1 LSRVRYSVLLLVIAL
16 SGCSSG
22 SPSRGLFPNS
32 DWFDTDVLLGVSESG
47 RPLATI
53 TISVPYRRLV
63 FYRAEDG
70 FRAPYRLRAIL
81 RSGGQ
86 SLQMSEWSG
95 DAWAEDYASTRG
107 SLALQRT
114 VTMELDEVAA
124 RASAAFLEVQI
135 LVDGTSR
142 VGVAEVPIE
151 MGRFN
156 RGGLVLGELA
166 MYRLRD
172 HEADVPTD
180 LEVLDSA
187 LTDPERFARRNN
199 ANFDYATGNPW
210 VLVRV
215 FDLRKEREDD
225 RLTLRVLTFE
235 KGREEARWQRDL
247 EFERAG
253 YETSVF
259 LRLPED
265 AFAFGTNRV
274 EARLA
279 QADAV
284 STQVENL
291 GLDLTDAESWKANLR
306 QVRVLASDEEWE
318 LMERVSQDGRLRVW
332 SEFWKRRDP
341 DPETPDNARLELH
354 YERVAYA
361 RAFLRDGFDDG
372 AMSDRG
378 QVWIQYGR
386 PDSIDNSSPG
396 FENYGSYEVWRY
408 QEIGTAYYFRDVDGL
423 GRFRLVWQEGI

>member
-1 LSRVRYSVLLLVIAL
+1 LSRLLSVLVLFATAL
-16 SGCSSG
+16 AACSTAAPTG
-22 SPSRGLFPNS
+22 ARFPNS

-47 RPLATI
+47 RPLATV
-53 TISVPYRRLV
+53 TVSAPYRRLV

-81 RSGGQ
+81 RSGDQ
-86 SLQMSEWSG
+86 SLQMNEWSG
-95 DAWAEDYASTRG
+95 EAWAEDYATTRG

-124 RASAAFLEVQI
+124 RTPAAFLEVQ
-135 LVDGTSR
+135 LVVDGTSR
-142 VGVAEVPIE
+142 VGIARVPIE

-172 HEADVPTD
+172 HAADVVTD

-187 LTDPERFARRNN
+187 LPDPERFARRNN
-199 ANFDYATGNPW
+199 ASFDYATGNPW
-210 VLVRV
+210 VFVRI
-215 FDLRKEREDD
+215 FDLRKERADD
-225 RLTLRVLTFE
+225 QLTLRVLAFE
-235 KGREEARWQRDL
+235 GGSDEARWQRDL
-247 EFERAG
+247 EFNRAG

-265 AFAFGTNRV
+265 AFVFGTNRIEV
-274 EARLA
+274 RLA
-279 QADAV
+279 EADAV
-284 STQVENL
+284 TTQMENL
-291 GLDLTDAESWKANLR
+291 GLDLTDTESWKANLR
-306 QVRVLASDEEWE
+306 QVRVLATEEEWE
-318 LMERVSQDGRLRVW
+318 LMEQVPQDGRLRLW

-341 DPETPDNARLELH
+341 DPETPENERVDIH

-372 AMSDRG
+372 ALSDRG
-378 QVWIQYGR
+378 KVWIQYGR
-386 PDSIDNSSPG
+386 PDSIDNASPG